1 MTDINRLIWGKHPQD
16 RIVSLEVKDDQVEL
30 FVQNPDGTITS
41 KFENQKFWI
50 LASKPLD
57 KNFIRMKGDLHYKWG
72 RQFTTREAWSK
83 VKFMY
88 NKEDIYAV
96 YDPKEATMLNKG
108 LTYYKGL
115 KPKDVSILSFD
126 IETTGF
132 SGAADKLLLISN
144 TFRDSAGVLTRRLFS
159 YDEYESEGQML
170 EDWCLFVREQN
181 PSIICGHNIY
191 GFDLPFLQA
200 VADREQ
206 TTLALGRDGSDL
218 HFAHKDS
225 QKRKD
230 GSQSISYKKVRCY
243 GRELIDTMFLAITYD
258 SGRKYESYGL
268 KKIIEQEGI
277 RFEGR
282 VLYDAGLIKD
292 NYLIESEWTK
302 IKSYCIYDSDEA
314 LQLFDLMCPSLFYLA
329 NSVPKS
335 FQSIIESATGAQI
348 NSVLVRSYLQ
358 EAHSVP
364 KATELTQ
371 KIEGGIS
378 FGIPGIYRNSFKL
391 DIKSAYPSQVLRF
404 KLFDPIKDPY
414 GNFYEMVNY
423 FTLQR
428 FEYKKMYKETGDKY
442 YMDLDA
448 SAKVFINSA
457 YGVTNTNGLNFNS
470 PELAAKI
477 TAETR
482 AIIGQAIKW
491 ASGKELHFWWRKD
504 EEDDDER
511 SEET

>member
-16 RIVSLEVKDDQVEL
+16 RIVSLEVKDAQVEL

-144 TFRDSAGVLTRRLFS
+144 TFRNSAGVVSRRLFA

-170 EDWCLFVREQN
+170 QDWCNWVINED

-292 NYLIESEWTK
+292 NYQKPGEWEK
-302 IKSYCIYDSDEA
+302 IKKYCIYDSDEA
-314 LQLFDLMCPSLFYLA
+314 LQLFDLMAPALFYLTQ
-329 NSVPKS
+329 SVPKS
-335 FQSIIESATGAQI
+335 FQSMIESATGAQI
-348 NSVLVRSYLQ
+348 NSVMVRSYLQ
-358 EAHSVP
+358 EAHSLP
-364 KATELTQ
+364 KADERQ
-371 KIEGGIS
+371 NFEGAHSG
-378 FGIPGIYRNSFKL
+378 GIPGIYKNC
-391 DIKSAYPSQVLRF
+391 IKWDVASLYPSIMIEYEVCNW
-404 KLFDPIKDPY
+404 KKDPN
-414 GNFYEMVNY
+414 GHFLSLVKT
-423 FTLQR
+423 FTEERLKN
-428 FEYKKMYKETGDKY
+428 KKLAKETGEQY
-442 YMDLDA
+442 YDDMQGA
-448 SAKVFINSA
+448 QKIFINSCFGFLGA
-457 YGVTNTNGLNFNS
+457 SGLLFNS
-470 PELAAKI
+470 LEHAAFI
-477 TAETR
+477 TTTGREILEHAV
-482 AIIGQAIKW
+482 KW
-491 ASGKELHFWWRKD
+491 ATGRDMSEFIQKD
-504 EEDDDER
+504 EDEDE
-511 SEET
+511 

>member
-1 MTDINRLIWGKHPQD
+1 MTDIQRLIYGKDPTEKIVGIEPVDD
-16 RIVSLEVKDDQVEL
+16 RVEIFIQNDDGSIKSE
-30 FVQNPDGTITS
+30 FRAN
-41 KFENQKFWI
+41 KFWL

-57 KNFIRMKGDLHYKWG
+57 KNFVRLKGDLHYKWG
-72 RQFTTREAWSK
+72 RQFSTRESWSK

-88 NKEDIYAV
+88 SKEDIYAI
-96 YDPKEATMLNKG
+96 YDPKEMTMINRG
-108 LTYYKGL
+108 LCYYKGL

-144 TFRDSAGVLTRRLFS
+144 TFRNSAGVVSRRLFA

-170 EDWCLFVREQN
+170 EAWVKFVREQN

-200 VADREQ
+200 VADRENVM
-206 TTLALGRDGSDL
+206 LELGRDNSPL

-292 NYLIESEWTK
+292 NYQKPGEWEK
-302 IKSYCIYDSDEA
+302 IKKYCIYDSDEA
-314 LQLFDLMCPSLFYLA
+314 LQLFDLMAPALFYLTQ
-329 NSVPKS
+329 SVPKS
-335 FQSIIESATGAQI
+335 FQSMIESATGAQI
-348 NSVLVRSYLQ
+348 NSVMVRSYLQ
-358 EAHSVP
+358 EAHSLP
-364 KATELTQ
+364 KADERQ
-371 KIEGGIS
+371 NFEGAHSG
-378 FGIPGIYRNSFKL
+378 GIPGIYKNC
-391 DIKSAYPSQVLRF
+391 IKWDVASLYPSIMIEYEVCNW
-404 KLFDPIKDPY
+404 KKDPN
-414 GNFYEMVNY
+414 GHFLSLVKT
-423 FTLQR
+423 FTEERLKN
-428 FEYKKMYKETGDKY
+428 KKLAKETGEQY
-442 YMDLDA
+442 YDDMQGA
-448 SAKVFINSA
+448 QKIFINSC
-457 YGVTNTNGLNFNS
+457 YGFLGASGLLFNS
-470 PELAAKI
+470 LEHAAFI
-477 TAETR
+477 TTTGREILEHAV
-482 AIIGQAIKW
+482 KW
-491 ASGKELHFWWRKD
+491 ATGRDMSEFVQKD
-504 EEDDDER
+504 EDE
-511 SEET
+511 ENE